1 MEEAEYDE
9 RHADRTTRD
18 GKGKYA
24 RTTDTARR
32 DAKAA
37 ELRSKGLS
45 YQAIA
50 DEMGYASKSSAH
62 DAVQRALKAIVEEP
76 AENLR
81 QLERERLDR
90 MYEAA
95 MGALE
100 ANPHSL
106 AAIGTLLKIS
116 ESRRKLE
123 GLDAPAKVNVSGGLK
138 VEIVGVDMD
147 QLR

>member
-1 MEEAEYDE
+1 MDELESGE

-18 GKGKYA
+18 GKGQYT

-32 DAKAA
+32 DAEAA

-50 DEMGYASKSSAH
+50 DEMGYASKSGAWE
-62 DAVQRALKAIVEEP
+62 AVQRALKAIVEEP

-95 MGALE
+95 SAALE

-106 AAIGTLLKIS
+106 AAITTLLKIS